1 MSSGVP
7 ICWSTR
13 GSTEECADDFAG
25 WHDDIHDLIRSTSS
39 LYKWA
44 LMVRE
49 LMERWSVGR
58 VTLLGDGCHPILAQS
73 AVMAIEDGFTLARCC
88 ERWPDDVAT
97 AFDRYERA
105 SSERTRATVLGSAA
119 NVRRFHNPALADP
132 VGAKGY
138 IVREWSRAS
147 ITSRYEW
154 LFTYDVL
161 SAEI

>member
-1 MSSGVP
+1 
-7 ICWSTR
+7 
-13 GSTEECADDFAG
+13 
-25 WHDDIHDLIRSTSS
+25 
-39 LYKWA
+39 
-44 LMVRE
+44 MVRE

-88 ERWPDDVAT
+88 ERLPDDVAT

-105 SSERTRATVLGSAA
+105 RSERTRATVLGSTA

-132 VGAKGY
+132 VGAKGH
-138 IVREWSRAS
+138 IDREWSRAS

-154 LFTYDVL
+154 LFTYDTSSNISNGCL
-161 SAEI
+161 ADRGAFTTSRERW